1 MAIDLANIG
10 EILPAV
16 EALEKI
22 KPVIKEKGFYL
33 EYLETVIPKVY
44 LKHSELLEEG
54 LELAKDSS

>member
-1 MAIDLANIG
+1 LAIDLANIG
-10 EILPAV
+10 EISPAV

-33 EYLETVIPKVY
+33 KYLETVIPKVY